1 VTSDTSRLEDVLAV
15 PNIWRLT
22 VFQGLREQQKAVR
35 QEKRA
40 KGDDAKGNVHREVYL
55 STFPYYWMR

>member
-1 VTSDTSRLEDVLAV
+1 
-15 PNIWRLT
+15 
-22 VFQGLREQQKAVR
+22 LREQQKAVR

-55 STFPYYWMR
+55 SKVFLVQDAMNVA